1 MRVQHLVVNH
11 TLYIA
16 CDGTEFDTPE
26 ACENYE
32 KSIAPMYI
40 KPEWIECRQKQISEN
55 NQVKNIL
62 LAHMDENKKYTLT
75 DLYFEILPQLVF
87 LRKRMT
93 VQRLMHITRQMC
105 WDDDTIDRI
114 YIKRQVYFIKK

>member
-1 MRVQHLVVNH
+1 M
-11 TLYIA
+11 
-16 CDGTEFDTPE
+16 
-26 ACENYE
+26 ENLTD
-32 KSIAPMYI
+32 II
-40 KPEWIECRQKQISEN
+40 
-55 NQVKNIL
+55 VL
-62 LAHMDENKKYTLT
+62 LIVAAVIGT

>member
-1 MRVQHLVVNH
+1 MKVLHTVVPH

-32 KSIAPMYI
+32 KSIALIYI
-40 KPEWIECRQKQISEN
+40 KPEWIEHRQKQISEN
-55 NQVKNIL
+55 NQVKEIL
-62 LAHMDENKKYTLT
+62 LAYMDENKKYTLT
-75 DLYFEILPQLVF
+75 DLYFEILPQLTF

-105 WDDDTIDRI
+105 WDDDTLSRT
-114 YIKRQVYFIKK
+114 YIKRQVYFIKN